1 MDSPQAPQQRSLR
14 EMADAYSL
22 RAREARVK
30 QGKPSVIVGANV
42 LNRIAEIMAAEI
54 PPARP
59 KGRPAA

>member
-1 MDSPQAPQQRSLR
+1 MGRAQVPRQRSLC

-30 QGKPSVIVGANV
+30 QGKPSVIVGASV
-42 LNRIAEIMAAEI
+42 LNRIAEIMAAET

-59 KGRPAA
+59 EGRPAA